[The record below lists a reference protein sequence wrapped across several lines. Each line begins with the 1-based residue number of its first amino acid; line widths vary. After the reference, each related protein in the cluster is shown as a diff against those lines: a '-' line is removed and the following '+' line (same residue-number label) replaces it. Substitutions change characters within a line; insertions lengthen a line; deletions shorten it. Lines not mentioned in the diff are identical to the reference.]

1 MFITRLISGIVL
13 LAAAAAFFVVGDI
26 WLVIALG
33 ILSLIGVFELFRI
46 FGMNKHPM
54 AIVTYVATVCFYA
67 MLIDYPFY
75 FNLYEH
81 GIMPI
86 ITVLA
91 LLVVYVIRYPKD
103 RINQVAKSIF
113 VFIYVPVMMNF
124 IYLIRTCSMGE
135 WLVWLVLIGS
145 WGADTC
151 AYCVGKLIGKH
162 HFTELSPKK
171 TIEGCIGGVV
181 GAALIAFGYAWF
193 VPAEMGEY
201 FMLNPKIMLPIVAAV
216 SALVSQIG
224 DLSASAIKRNYDK
237 KDYGKLIPGHG
248 GILDRFDSVIF
259 VAPFVYIL
267 LNIFA
272 RIMTYY
278 AS

>member
-1 MFITRLISGIVL
+1 MFVTRLISGIVL
-13 LAAAAAFFVVGDI
+13 LAAAGVLFVVGDI

-33 ILSLIGVFELFRI
+33 ILSLIGVFELFRVL
-46 FGMNKHPM
+46 GMTKHPM
-54 AIVTYVATVCFYA
+54 AIVTYVATIGCYGTL
-67 MLIDYPFY
+67 MDYPFS
-75 FNLYEH
+75 LGMHE
-81 GIMPI
+81 IMPV
-86 ITVLA
+86 ITVIA
-91 LLVVYVIRYPKD
+91 LLAVYVIRYPKD
-103 RINQVAKSIF
+103 HMNQVAKSVF
-113 VFIYVPVMMNF
+113 VLMYVPVMMSF
-124 IYLIRTCSMGE
+124 IFFIRVCSTGE

-171 TIEGCIGGVV
+171 TIEGCIGGIV

-193 VPAEMGEY
+193 VPEEMSEY
-201 FMLNPKIMLPIVAAV
+201 FLLNPQIMLPIVAAI

-224 DLSASAIKRNYDK
+224 DLSASAIKRNYEI

-248 GILDRFDSVIF
+248 GVLDRFDSVIF
-259 VAPFVYIL
+259 VAPFIYIL

-272 RIMTYY
+272 RVMTFV
-278 AS
+278 AQN